1 MTPISILN
9 ALITNNHQR
18 LQLTNPPPSLPLQ
31 TNHSANPTDWHWIHY
46 HRPYRFGSKLPIF
59 HDYDNNNNYNDDLL
73 NDYNTTAAN
82 LYGGATSSTANGRNN
97 YNTNHDNPLLSM
109 TTQSQQ
115 PKHADHLAQLSCDSG
130 EMILRLNFSEAF
142 KGIVYP
148 DHNRLSPCRFFGD
161 GHHNYEL
168 RLPLRGCGT
177 RQVSNLSSSRDPSS
191 RISRGAHLLF
201 KQGDQADFLAAETG
215 WIRRGNL
222 SAANLGADKQIG
234 LAKATN

>member
-18 LQLTNPPPSLPLQ
+18 LQLTNPPPPTQPPTLQ
-31 TNHSANPTDWHWIHY
+31 TNGSANPTDWHWIHY

-73 NDYNTTAAN
+73 NDYNTTTAN
-82 LYGGATSSTANGRNN
+82 LYASSTATEHNNNNNNN
-97 YNTNHDNPLLSM
+97 YNINHDNPPLSM
-109 TTQSQQ
+109 TPK

-161 GHHNYEL
+161 GNHNYEL

-177 RQVSNLSSSRDPSS
+177 RQVSNLSLD
-191 RISRGAHLLF
+191 G
-201 KQGDQADFLAAETG
+201 
-215 WIRRGNL
+215 
-222 SAANLGADKQIG
+222 
-234 LAKATN
+234 